1 MAKEMSLK
9 ELEKERKKA
18 LKEKGKYE
26 KKYIALT
33 RLLEE
38 KRKKGGEK

>member
-9 ELEKERKKA
+9 ELEKARYKA
-18 LKEKGKYE
+18 LKELNKAT
-26 KKYIALT
+26 KKYVAIT

-38 KRKKGGEK
+38 TRKKGGEK